1 MATLGGDEDAAAGGA
16 FRSRGVRRLPR
27 RWNRWA
33 HASARA
39 VALGLIAGAGPAV
52 GADPPPPVE
61 LDQLL
66 RIPRATPVENLRHGG
81 ATRSEWQA
89 RFAESQENLDQ
100 ARAALAAARTELE
113 GLAGEQGNWQMAAP
127 GMPQGASEN
136 SPVSYRLL
144 QEIRRQRE
152 EVVRFER
159 RLRDLRI
166 EANLA
171 GVPDEWLAAAD
182 DPPVPGR

>member
-1 MATLGGDEDAAAGGA
+1 M
-16 FRSRGVRRLPR
+16 PR

-33 HASARA
+33 RASASA

-52 GADPPPPVE
+52 GADPPPAVE
-61 LDQLL
+61 LEQLL
-66 RIPRATPVENLRHGG
+66 RIPRTTPVENVRHGG

-89 RFAESQENLDQ
+89 RFAEAQENLDQ
-100 ARAALAAARTELE
+100 ARAALAAARQELE
-113 GLAGEQGNWQMAAP
+113 ELAGEQGNWQMAAP

-136 SPVSYRLL
+136 SPLSYRLL
-144 QEIRRQRE
+144 HEIRRQRE
-152 EVVRFER
+152 EVARFER
-159 RLRDLRI
+159 RLRDLQI

-182 DPPVPGR
+182 DPPAPGR